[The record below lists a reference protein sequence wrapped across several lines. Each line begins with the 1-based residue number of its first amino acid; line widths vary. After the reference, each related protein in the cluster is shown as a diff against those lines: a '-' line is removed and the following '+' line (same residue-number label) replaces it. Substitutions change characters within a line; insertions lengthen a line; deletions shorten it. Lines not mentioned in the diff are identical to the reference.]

1 VSDPAALLF
10 DAIAEDYDRF
20 RPTYPPALV
29 DEACAR
35 LAPGA
40 WVLEIGCGTGQL
52 TAALVARGLRVA
64 AVDPGPNMIALARRH
79 APAASFELGRFED
92 VDLPDGAFA
101 AVFSATALHW
111 VDPDVGW
118 AKVARVLAP
127 GGLLALLWHVGGSLE
142 LDDDVLGAWRAVVP
156 EAADWGARDD
166 ETLWAGARARL
177 GNVSEVW
184 AWLGKREVAHPQAAE
199 LFEDVRITKLPVDIA
214 RTIDEEIGQIRT
226 TSAYLRLQAHR
237 REELE
242 RRLVAVM
249 AAAGVGRHTSTYATL
264 VTARTV

>member
-64 AVDPGPNMIALARRH
+64 AVDPGPNMIA
-79 APAASFELGRFED
+79 
-92 VDLPDGAFA
+92 
-101 AVFSATALHW
+101 
-111 VDPDVGW
+111 
-118 AKVARVLAP
+118 
-127 GGLLALLWHVGGSLE
+127 LALLWHVGGSLE

>member
-1 VSDPAALLF
+1 VSDPAAFLF
-10 DAIAEDYDRF
+10 DAIADEYDRF

-64 AVDPGPNMIALARRH
+64 AVDPGPNMIALA
-79 APAASFELGRFED
+79 
-92 VDLPDGAFA
+92 
-101 AVFSATALHW
+101 
-111 VDPDVGW
+111 
-118 AKVARVLAP
+118 
-127 GGLLALLWHVGGSLE
+127 LLWHVGGSLE

-184 AWLGKREVAHPQAAE
+184 AWLGKRDVAYPQAAE